1 MGSRVSR
8 MVLVVLLVL
17 GAAPAGAQSY
27 TRQQAEP
34 AAHAIEISPFAGLF
48 WSTRVN
54 TSSGPV
60 YLDPTWDVGA
70 TLGFPLDGKST
81 LEILYL
87 YARPQARFVST
98 DLTVPSSP
106 AFPVTTQYV
115 QVGGT
120 ASLGSGVVEPH
131 LSGGLGVAWF
141 HPSTFDSADPQA
153 LRPADTFTF
162 SFFLGLG
169 ARWWIS
175 EVVGLRAEARFLMPV
190 YFSSGAFLSGP
201 NGAALVVN
209 AGVPIVQG
217 DLTLSLVIAP

>member
-1 MGSRVSR
+1 MGSRASR
-8 MVLVVLLVL
+8 MVLLGLLAL
-17 GAAPAGAQSY
+17 AAAPVHAQSY

-34 AAHAIEISPFAGLF
+34 AAHAIELSPFAGLF
-48 WSTRVN
+48 WSTRVA

-60 YLDPTWDVGA
+60 YIDPTWDVGA
-70 TLGFPLDGKST
+70 TLGFPLDEKST
-81 LEILYL
+81 LEVLYL

-106 AFPVTTQYV
+106 SFPVTTQYV

-120 ASLGSGVVEPH
+120 ASLGTGVVEPH

-141 HPSTFDSADPQA
+141 HPSTFDSTDPQA

-169 ARWWIS
+169 GRWWIS
-175 EVVGLRAEARFLMPV
+175 EAMGLRAEARFLMPV
-190 YFSSGAFLSGP
+190 WFSSGAFLSGP

-209 AGVPIVQG
+209 AGIPIVQG

>member
-1 MGSRVSR
+1 MGSCTSRV
-8 MVLVVLLVL
+8 VLVGLLAL
-17 GAAPAGAQSY
+17 AAAPAGAQSY

-34 AAHAIEISPFAGLF
+34 AAHAVEISPFAGLF
-48 WSTRVN
+48 WSTSVN

-120 ASLGSGVVEPH
+120 ASLGTGIVEPH

-141 HPSTFDSADPQA
+141 HPSTFDAEDPDA

-175 EVVGLRAEARFLMPV
+175 ESIGLRAEARFLMPV
-190 YFSSGAFLSGP
+190 YFSSGAFLSGS

-209 AGVPIVQG
+209 AGIPIVQG

>member
-1 MGSRVSR
+1 MGSRASR
-8 MVLVVLLVL
+8 MVLLGLLAL
-17 GAAPAGAQSY
+17 AAAPVHAQSY

-48 WSTRVN
+48 WSTRVT

-60 YLDPTWDVGA
+60 YIDPTWDVGA
-70 TLGFPLDGKST
+70 TLGFPLDEKST
-81 LEILYL
+81 LEVLYL

-98 DLTVPSSP
+98 NLTVPSSP
-106 AFPVTTQYV
+106 SFPVITQYV

-169 ARWWIS
+169 GRWWIS
-175 EVVGLRAEARFLMPV
+175 EAIGLRAEARFLMPV
-190 YFSSGAFLSGP
+190 WFSSGAFLSGP

-209 AGVPIVQG
+209 AGIPIVQG

>member
-1 MGSRVSR
+1 MGSRPSR
-8 MVLVVLLVL
+8 LVLVGLLAL
-17 GAAPAGAQSY
+17 AAMPARAQSY
-27 TRQQAEP
+27 AHQLVEP
-34 AAHAIEISPFAGLF
+34 AAHPVEISPFAGLF

-60 YLDPTWDVGA
+60 YIDPSWEVGA
-70 TLGFPLDGKST
+70 TLGFPLDAKST

-87 YARPQARFVST
+87 YARPQVRFVST

-106 AFPVTTQYV
+106 PFPVTTQYV
-115 QVGGT
+115 QIGGT
-120 ASLGSGVVEPH
+120 ASLGTGVVEPH

-141 HPSTFDSADPQA
+141 HPSSFDDADPDA

-162 SFFLGLG
+162 AFFLGLG

-175 EVVGLRAEARFLMPV
+175 ETLGLRAEARFLMPV